1 MGDIRSSERD
11 SNVIALVEA
20 ILGHKI
26 ESQPGSSSQ
35 STMDDYEDLV
45 EMSKDHDF
53 SKDGPRPDSPPKN
66 PCVGAV
72 NPFALAEALIGRKI
86 DRHSMAAA
94 QILQNVLQ
102 TDYDEL
108 FDMRH
113 HSVLFAGMKLNEKER
128 KAEMYDEKE
137 MKILNE
143 RDLMTPDFSGVRRLD
158 DLEKVGLKDLKD
170 TRVKVARMQNGKLR
184 LVLHAHDLGKT
195 VSNREVTMSINEL
208 VTPFRL
214 QKGRWQPPNASWRD
228 MYDYFFQSVNKRLIS
243 DITMFQIGDR
253 RETNRQF
260 DDPTQ
265 GCSSNSWFVAALF
278 SVFWAD
284 PCAINRATR
293 VHTHSNEKKRFLSV
307 KFHDKGGK
315 QNSKTET
322 VDVNYEI
329 PINNSDNE
337 PLYCR
342 SSDGAD
348 IWPSLYEKAFAKW
361 ITQSNSEQPDIT
373 QTHCGDPI
381 KAMAQINGRTPHYY
395 MCDNHSAHTI
405 LGLVR
410 SNSVNNKTINPM
422 TAYTYATG
430 REYHGANLVANHA
443 YSVLG
448 YCVIGDKQYIVLR
461 NPWGVTEA
469 QGLTSYTGLLGRLEP
484 EIWNPATLLDH
495 GGLFALEAD
504 SFKKNFSCIGV
515 SK

>member
-26 ESQPGSSSQ
+26 ESQPGSSTQ
-35 STMDDYEDLV
+35 STMEDYEDLV
-45 EMSKDHDF
+45 DMNKDHDF
-53 SKDGPRPDSPPKN
+53 SKEPRPDSPPRN

-72 NPFALAEALIGRKI
+72 NPYALAEALIGRKI
-86 DRHSMAAA
+86 DRQSMAAA
-94 QILQNVLQ
+94 KILQNVLQ

-128 KAEMYDEKE
+128 RAEMYDEKE

-170 TRVKVARMQNGKLR
+170 AKVKVARMQNGKLR
-184 LVLHAHDLGKT
+184 LVLHAHELGKT

-208 VTPFRL
+208 VTPFRM
-214 QKGRWQPPNASWRD
+214 QRGHWQPPNASWRD
-228 MYDYFFQSVNKRLIS
+228 MYDYFFQTVNKRLIS
-243 DITMFQIGDR
+243 DITEFRIGDR
-253 RETNRQF
+253 RETKRQF

-265 GCSSNSWFVAALF
+265 GCTSNSWFVAALF
-278 SVFWAD
+278 SVFWSD
-284 PCAINRATR
+284 PGAINRATR
-293 VHTHSNEKKRFLSV
+293 VHTHGNEKKRFLSI

-315 QNSKTET
+315 QNNKTQT
-322 VDVNYEI
+322 IDVNYEI

-361 ITQSNSEQPDIT
+361 ITNSNSEQPDIT

-395 MCDNHSAHTI
+395 NCDNHSAQTL

-410 SNSVNNKTINPM
+410 TNSVNNKTINPM

-430 REYHGANLVANHA
+430 REFHGANIVANHA

-461 NPWGVTEA
+461 NPWGVTEP
-469 QGLTSYTGLLGRLEP
+469 QGLTSYTGLLGRLDP
-484 EIWNPATLLDH
+484 LVWNPATLLDH
-495 GGLFALEAD
+495 GGLFALEAE
-504 SFKKNFSCIGV
+504 SFKKCFACVGV
-515 SK
+515 AK